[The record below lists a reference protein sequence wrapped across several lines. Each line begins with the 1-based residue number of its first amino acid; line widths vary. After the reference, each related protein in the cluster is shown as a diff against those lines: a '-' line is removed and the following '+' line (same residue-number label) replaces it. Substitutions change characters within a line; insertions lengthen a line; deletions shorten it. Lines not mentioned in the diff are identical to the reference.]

1 MKTRGRKM
9 TCSCWFHNIEDR
21 ISSPHKSS
29 DKPWNVINYHRVSI
43 YTVNLNSRGRYT
55 NTREGKQG
63 RVWLEVHGIFSGI
76 INERLS
82 LHICWCESTQFM
94 RHLTSESTECL
105 LLCQDPPAPAGPS
118 LLQGWADQ
126 SLKYHYRCKFGV
138 NTRQYDWFSGIHFM
152 VDHILNI
159 RPLRNTPGKWIW

>member
-9 TCSCWFHNIEDR
+9 TRSCWFHNIEDR

-29 DKPWNVINYHRVSI
+29 DKPRNVINYHRVSI